1 MSNDYSKQD
10 CLVVNL
16 DKLDVDI
23 SKVDAKLSDIDQLI
37 LDLKNNVNR
46 AQAMLNNAA
55 PSDKVS
61 LYKVIN
67 STMEMLNNYYQTYTR
82 FMEIK
87 FRYRS
92 EHDNISYKQA
102 HLIQIELVKMNNKT
116 DASYYDMVEVLKS
129 FAKISPS
136 DSGQNST
143 VPGLPDDIQANLDA
157 LDDDSNYSTT

>member
-1 MSNDYSKQD
+1 VSNDYSNKD

-16 DKLDVDI
+16 DKLDSDI

-55 PSDKVS
+55 PSDKVN

-67 STMEMLNNYYQTYTR
+67 ATMEMLNNYYQTYTR

-92 EHDNISYKQA
+92 EHDGLSYKQA
-102 HLIQIELVKMNNKT
+102 HLIQVELKKLDSKS
-116 DASYYDMVEVLKS
+116 DASHYDMVEILKS
-129 FAKISPS
+129 FAKVGSS
-136 DSGQNST
+136 NTGV
-143 VPGLPDDIQANLDA
+143 VPGLPPDIQANLDA
-157 LDDDSNYSTT
+157 LDDDSNYSTK